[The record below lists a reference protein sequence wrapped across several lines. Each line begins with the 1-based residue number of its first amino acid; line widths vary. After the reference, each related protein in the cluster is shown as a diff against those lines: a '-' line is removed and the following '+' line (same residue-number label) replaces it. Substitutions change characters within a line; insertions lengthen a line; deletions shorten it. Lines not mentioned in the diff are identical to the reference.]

1 MFPSSSREV
10 TSLMRVLPA
19 GESALL
25 IELEDLDR
33 VLALCSVLRAHPP
46 DGVIEAV
53 PAARTVLLLCDP
65 SVTSLTA
72 IGQAVRRIQ
81 PPPHR
86 PPIEDSVEI
95 PASYDG
101 PDIDDVLAAT
111 GLTRRELI
119 DWHTGAAWQVAFC
132 GFAPGFGYLVTD
144 RSRTVPRRDSPRTSV
159 PAGSIGLAGEFSGV
173 YPRASPGGWQLIG
186 RTAARLFDLDA
197 DPPAL
202 LRPGVGVRFVDHT

>member
-1 MFPSSSREV
+1 
-10 TSLMRVLPA
+10 MRVLPA

-25 IELEDLDR
+25 IELEDLDS

-53 PAARTVLLLCDP
+53 PAARTVLLLCHP
-65 SVTSLTA
+65 QVSSLTTIA
-72 IGQAVRRIQ
+72 HAVRRIR

-86 PPIEDSVEI
+86 PPVVEAVEI

-101 PDIDDVLAAT
+101 PDIEDVLAAT
-111 GLTRRELI
+111 GMTRRELI
-119 DWHTGAAWQVAFC
+119 DWHTGADWQVAFC
-132 GFAPGFGYLVTD
+132 GFAPGFGYLVSD
-144 RSRTVPRRDSPRTSV
+144 NGRTVPRRESPRTSV

-186 RTAARLFDLDA
+186 RTDANLFDLEA

-202 LRPGVGVRFVDHT
+202 LRPGVGVRFVENP